1 MAGADTAAKRN
12 ATQAR
17 AEEPALLEK
26 ITVLAKKGKN
36 TVSLLQGAVRV
47 LYWESILADTVTATV
62 VFTDAGNT
70 LKTTKETRRGTRSTK
85 VLE

>member
-1 MAGADTAAKRN
+1 MAGADTASKRK

-36 TVSLLQGAVRV
+36 TVS
-47 LYWESILADTVTATV
+47 
-62 VFTDAGNT
+62 
-70 LKTTKETRRGTRSTK
+70 
-85 VLE
+85 